1 MNKLILSL
9 IALLLPLSIMADTVI
24 TGIITDKKNSEP
36 LPAATVSIVSENGT
50 KKHVITDLDGRYS
63 FNGLSE
69 GKYSLEASYVGYKTA
84 KKSVKASTGQTVTA
98 NIALEEDS
106 QLLSTVSVEGRATRA
121 QQKGDS
127 LIYNAEAFKVMQGS
141 TAEDLLA
148 KMPGIVVEGGTIR
161 AQGEDVKK
169 VLVDGKEF
177 FEGDVNLA
185 VKNLPS
191 DIIASI
197 EVFDK
202 KSEQAEFTGFDDGD
216 EIKTI
221 NIVTKTGFREG
232 TFGELYG
239 GYGTEDR
246 YRVGGNVNFFN
257 DDQRISVLGM
267 SNNMNQ
273 QNFSQ
278 EDLAGVMSSQGGKGR
293 RGRGGKGGGGGNTSG
308 SGRGGSGNSASNFMV
323 GSLGGI
329 TSTNGLGLNYVDQ
342 WNEKMKFTGSYFFN
356 QSTNNSQQDIE
367 REYFDASLPGMTYDE
382 YNESEMKNWNHRFNM
397 KFDYQIDESNSLQI
411 RPTIS
416 LQKNDALSLLQ
427 GENFTDGQ
435 STGSTENHTD
445 SQTDAYNL
453 GANITYR
460 HRFPTEG
467 RTLSWMIN
475 GQLSNTSGDSY
486 TDYINQLLS
495 GTAETESYSQYKNTS
510 NQQYSLRSSL
520 MFTEKLTDYMQL
532 QANYR
537 LYTSNTESDRKT
549 YDHNAVTDLYEQLN
563 EDLSNTYQSDYLT
576 QSGGLGLRFRKNSLN
591 IMLGV
596 DLQWAS
602 LDGEQTYPYSTDIK
616 HSYFSVLP
624 SLVARYSL
632 DRNNSFQLRYRS
644 SSSAP
649 SVTDLQ
655 DVIDNT
661 NPLFLSSG
669 NPNLDQQINHTLN
682 LRYIRTTKSG
692 QTFIAMLGG
701 TFRTGYVGDSTYVAT
716 EDINLSPEITLN
728 KGSQFTKPVNLDGY
742 YSLQSMLTY
751 GFPLDL
757 IRSNINLSM
766 AANYSHEPTIFNGV
780 KSSTKEL
787 SLIPK
792 VIIGSNISDQLD
804 FTVSYA
810 AAINKAFSSLQD
822 ATSSDY
828 TTHTAAAKLGW
839 TFWKGFTFRSTF
851 NYIKYSGLDT
861 DNSDYFLWNAS
872 IGKKF
877 LKNNAAEIRLEA
889 FDLLRQNQAFTRN
902 VGSNYYDYVT
912 SNVLEPYFM
921 LSLVYTIR

>member
-1 MNKLILSL
+1 
-9 IALLLPLSIMADTVI
+9 
-24 TGIITDKKNSEP
+24 
-36 LPAATVSIVSENGT
+36 
-50 KKHVITDLDGRYS
+50 
-63 FNGLSE
+63 
-69 GKYSLEASYVGYKTA
+69 
-84 KKSVKASTGQTVTA
+84 
-98 NIALEEDS
+98 
-106 QLLSTVSVEGRATRA
+106 
-121 QQKGDS
+121 
-127 LIYNAEAFKVMQGS
+127 
-141 TAEDLLA
+141 
-148 KMPGIVVEGGTIR
+148 
-161 AQGEDVKK
+161 
-169 VLVDGKEF
+169 
-177 FEGDVNLA
+177 
-185 VKNLPS
+185 
-191 DIIASI
+191 
-197 EVFDK
+197 
-202 KSEQAEFTGFDDGD
+202 
-216 EIKTI
+216 
-221 NIVTKTGFREG
+221 
-232 TFGELYG
+232 
-239 GYGTEDR
+239 
-246 YRVGGNVNFFN
+246 
-257 DDQRISVLGM
+257 
-267 SNNMNQ
+267 
-273 QNFSQ
+273 
-278 EDLAGVMSSQGGKGR
+278 
-293 RGRGGKGGGGGNTSG
+293 
-308 SGRGGSGNSASNFMV
+308 
-323 GSLGGI
+323 
-329 TSTNGLGLNYVDQ
+329 
-342 WNEKMKFTGSYFFN
+342 
-356 QSTNNSQQDIE
+356 
-367 REYFDASLPGMTYDE
+367 
-382 YNESEMKNWNHRFNM
+382 
-397 KFDYQIDESNSLQI
+397 
-411 RPTIS
+411 
-416 LQKNDALSLLQ
+416 
-427 GENFTDGQ
+427 
-435 STGSTENHTD
+435 
-445 SQTDAYNL
+445 
-453 GANITYR
+453 
-460 HRFPTEG
+460 
-467 RTLSWMIN
+467 
-475 GQLSNTSGDSY
+475 
-486 TDYINQLLS
+486 
-495 GTAETESYSQYKNTS
+495 
-510 NQQYSLRSSL
+510 
-520 MFTEKLTDYMQL
+520 MQL

-669 NPNLDQQINHTLN
+669 NPDLDQQINHTLN

-716 EDINLSPEITLN
+716 EDITLSPEITLN

-766 AANYSHEPTIFNGV
+766 ATNYSHEPTIFNGV

-810 AAINKAFSSLQD
+810 ATINKAFSSLQD

-828 TTHTAAAKLGW
+828 TTHTAAVKLGW